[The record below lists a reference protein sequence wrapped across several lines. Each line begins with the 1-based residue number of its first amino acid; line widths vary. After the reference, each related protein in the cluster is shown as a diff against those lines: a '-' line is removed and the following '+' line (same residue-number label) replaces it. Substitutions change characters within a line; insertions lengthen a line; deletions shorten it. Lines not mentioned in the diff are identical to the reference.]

1 MLRKSLVND
10 PTMTGK
16 IRKVVASRLKNYIK
30 PPYSKSI
37 FLEEALLAREKA
49 EEAGLRERTLLLT
62 SVGTNGNALCK

>member
-1 MLRKSLVND
+1 
-10 PTMTGK
+10 MTGK

-49 EEAGLRERTLLLT
+49 EEAG
-62 SVGTNGNALCK
+62 VA